1 MARNQDRQFGE
12 SDSLKN
18 LGAEIPEAEERIP
31 AWAVRPAEEN
41 KNEEA
46 APAASDSRAPE
57 EENSLRRGNAPLFG
71 LNEENGE
78 REEKV
83 KQETADKSRADDAWT
98 REAKRVEST
107 QHQRSGRCDHGGI
120 QQTDQQSDPSCGGSQ
135 YCECQDFGC
144 KDYIEW

>member
-57 EENSLRRGNAPLFG
+57 EENPLRRGNAPLFG

-107 QHQRSGRCDHGGI
+107 QHQRSGRFGAEAGDHK
-120 QQTDQQSDPSCGGSQ
+120 
-135 YCECQDFGC
+135 
-144 KDYIEW
+144 KDEKEASAKRKNADSKKKSIPP